1 MADKRYVTIK
11 ELNTQILT
19 VEGIEVDVVQFAS
32 RKRRILDKL
41 RYPEYPYHEKFKGS
55 IDDLINTRIMPI
67 IMQEIIVD
75 D

>member
-1 MADKRYVTIK
+1 MNRYVTIQ
-11 ELNTQILT
+11 ELNTQILN

-41 RYPEYPYHEKFKGS
+41 RYPEYPYTEKFNGS
-55 IDDLINTRIMPI
+55 IDALINQRILPI
-67 IMQEIIVD
+67 IQNEIVVD

>member
-1 MADKRYVTIK
+1 MERYVTIQ
-11 ELNTQILT
+11 ELNTQILA

-41 RYPEYPYHEKFKGS
+41 RYPEYPYTEKFKGS
-55 IDDLINTRIMPI
+55 IDDLITKRILPI
-67 IMQEIIVD
+67 IQKEIVVD

>member
-1 MADKRYVTIK
+1 MNRYVTIQ
-11 ELNTQILT
+11 ELNTQILN

-41 RYPEYPYHEKFKGS
+41 RYPEYPYTEKFNGS
-55 IDDLINTRIMPI
+55 IDALINQRILPI
-67 IMQEIIVD
+67 IQKEIVVD